1 MGHMNKKLTL
11 FIIIAAILVGG
22 YFLLDLSK
30 SQPAVSLDEED
41 FVTHTSK
48 EFSFQYPKNWFV
60 KDRWDEEFFPYIS
73 IENYDPNVLVDS
85 PYATGNYFSIE
96 IVKLPNKKKL
106 SLQDWIDDFI
116 NNREPPIP
124 SVLESRIYEV
134 DGYESIVNLQELI
147 LGQYEI
153 IYINYNDSVIFIS
166 AAPTAGIF
174 KPAYRKFLESFN
186 FN

>member
-1 MGHMNKKLTL
+1 M
-11 FIIIAAILVGG
+11 
-22 YFLLDLSK
+22 
-30 SQPAVSLDEED
+30 E
-41 FVTHTSK
+41 
-48 EFSFQYPKNWFV
+48 
-60 KDRWDEEFFPYIS
+60 DRWDEEFFPYIS
-73 IENYDPNVLVDS
+73 IENYEPNVLVDS

-96 IVKLPNKKKL
+96 IVKLPNEKKL
-106 SLQDWIDDFI
+106 SLQNWIDDFI

-124 SVLESRIYEV
+124 LVLESRIYEV

-166 AAPTAGIF
+166 IPPLTEDF
-174 KPAYRKFLESFN
+174 KPIYEKFLESFR